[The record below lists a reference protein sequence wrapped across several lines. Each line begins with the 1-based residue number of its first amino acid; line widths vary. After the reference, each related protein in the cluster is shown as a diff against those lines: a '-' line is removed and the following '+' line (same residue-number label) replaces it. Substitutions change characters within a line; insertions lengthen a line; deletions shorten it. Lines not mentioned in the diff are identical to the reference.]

1 MTWRFLM
8 NAGPKT
14 PEQAGGI
21 VKALQEG
28 AIEIIVAG
36 HWSIEAFEAA
46 HPSKETEAWLEKH
59 RPAGPLDLACPV
71 EDRERVEAAL
81 AALDFAR
88 RDEFDGSFRFEDR
101 RGCIVNLTCF
111 RRARDGGRIYP
122 KLGLRG
128 EDWYYPPECVVQGR
142 LGSVPVKTE
151 GPDGIDR
158 ARAAEAFDEA

>member
-1 MTWRFLM
+1 M
-8 NAGPKT
+8 NVSPKT
-14 PEQAGGI
+14 PEEAGGI

-36 HWSIEAFEAA
+36 HWSIEAFGAT
-46 HPSKETEAWLEKH
+46 HPSKETQAWLEKH
-59 RPAGPLDLACPV
+59 PPAGPLDLACPV

-81 AALDFAR
+81 AALGFAL
-88 RDEFDGSFRFEDR
+88 RDEFDGSFRFEGS
-101 RGCIVNLTCF
+101 RGCIVNVTCF

-128 EDWYYPPECVVQGR
+128 EDWYYPPGVRCSGSVR
-142 LGSVPVKTE
+142 LGALKTE
-151 GPDGIDR
+151 GRDGIDR